1 MSRTAKDAAPRVA
14 IVTGGSRGI
23 GRDTVLRLASRGVR
37 TIFTFKSNR
46 VEADAL
52 VALTKEAGV
61 PAIALELDTGAAA
74 SFDGFI
80 ADVRKA
86 LDTMGV
92 DHFDFLVNNAGI
104 SSTAS
109 FVTGTESELDIQFAV
124 PNATCRIR
132 RDGSRQTSEGKASRA
147 AYCR

>member
-61 PAIALELDTGAAA
+61 PAIALELDTGVVRACSRTPA
-74 SFDGFI
+74 S
-80 ADVRKA
+80 
-86 LDTMGV
+86 
-92 DHFDFLVNNAGI
+92 
-104 SSTAS
+104 S
-109 FVTGTESELDIQFAV
+109 
-124 PNATCRIR
+124 R
-132 RDGSRQTSEGKASRA
+132 RSRYGR
-147 AYCR
+147 